1 LKLSS
6 QKRKH
11 ARTLLYFFCSN
22 FTRPTSSETQTTEV
36 ASSAANPS
44 DTPSG
49 SGWEILNDLWPS
61 EALSTAT
68 EQIKSKT
75 ATQPPEPKLTGEEL
89 REKLNNDLRQWQ
101 TKFAVAADKGSEDLE
116 QRVAEITERQVQNG
130 VKGHGAALVIQ
141 LEETANSTVDKFKH
155 YILQTVRAIPEDAS
169 EQELESAYEKSVAK
183 TRELGAAVKDR
194 AQAIRAWKAGYV
206 KAAVESTV
214 EVLDRIHGLGL
225 QEVGMRWAWLDG
237 VTYKDWQNYHKLR
250 NTLTEWQEEVE
261 AVGSRHEGLKI
272 AHQEAK
278 NLEDNAMEVA
288 SKMVAELVRLK
299 DVSRWKIWASD
310 TTDDFSN
317 RAVPA
322 RAHKAAKNIAD
333 NVEGAASKASSAI
346 VGSETPATESIASAV
361 SEKVAQVSKAS
372 ESVVGSQVSNAK
384 SIASEAKEKAS
395 TASSRVSE
403 ALVSSETKVE
413 DATSDAKE
421 KAASA
426 SSKATET
433 VLGSETK
440 ATNVASVLKE
450 EVAQASSKASE
461 AVVGSNEQAMDDASN
476 VAEMVTAQAD
486 EADEAVKQNAPVAVP
501 VPKQKKVLGG
511 ANAQV
516 IAEAKEI
523 IFDDVLEDDD
533 ETYSQKIQN
542 MVAGAGD
549 SAADLTRAVSEALL
563 RPSTTQGTVAS
574 VTSLASEQ
582 YAAAFAAASNILYG
596 TQQQPIESLSSVA
609 SDKYAAA
616 VTAYVT

>member
-1 LKLSS
+1 M
-6 QKRKH
+6 
-11 ARTLLYFFCSN
+11 
-22 FTRPTSSETQTTEV
+22 TEV

-194 AQAIRAWKAGYV
+194 AQAIRAWKAGYDQETDSLV

-278 NLEDNAMEVA
+278 TLEDNAMEVA

-384 SIASEAKEKAS
+384 SIASEAKKKVA
-395 TASSRVSE
+395 TASSKVSE
-403 ALVSSETKVE
+403 AVVSSESKVE
-413 DATSDAKE
+413 DATSNAKE

-440 ATNVASVLKE
+440 ATSVASVLKE

-476 VAEMVTAQAD
+476 VAEKVTAQAD

-549 SAADLTRAVSEALL
+549 RAADLTRAVSEALL
-563 RPSTTQGTVAS
+563 RPSSTQGTVAS
-574 VTSLASEQ
+574 VTSLANEQ
-582 YAAAFAAASNILYG
+582 YAAALAAASNILYG